1 LFSVTFLRVYFNRLK
16 NNHVEKYRAT
26 MKEQWHHG
34 HSEGIESWLR
44 LSHAEGVGS
53 VLFAR
58 LVKRFGSA
66 ENSLGAS
73 VAEMTQVEGIGEIT
87 AGKIARSRDTFN
99 VAKELQL
106 ADKYKTVLICWDD
119 LRYPPALKSIYDPP
133 PILYVRG
140 SLDRGDALSAAIVGS
155 RRCSAYGSE
164 QASRFGYLLASAGFT
179 VVSGLARGID
189 TAAHRGALS
198 AKGRTIAV
206 QGCGLAN
213 VFPPENDKLAELI
226 TQSGAVVSELPMGY
240 EPLAEN
246 FPARNRIIAA
256 LSLATLVVEAGHNS
270 GAILTAKAALEY
282 DRDVMAVPGKIDS
295 PLSGGCHKLIK
306 EGARLVD
313 SMDDI
318 LDALGHV
325 GQGLKTHTEQSTQQ
339 AEEKAQATL
348 FDSARLNLSE
358 SEKAVMGGFDG
369 EPMHVEHII
378 AQSGLAAGQV
388 HSSIISLQLKGLIKQ
403 LPGGLYAKKI
413 K

>member
-1 LFSVTFLRVYFNRLK
+1 
-16 NNHVEKYRAT
+16 
-26 MKEQWHHG
+26 M
-34 HSEGIESWLR
+34 
-44 LSHAEGVGS
+44 
-53 VLFAR
+53 
-58 LVKRFGSA
+58 VKRFGSA
-66 ENSLGAS
+66 QRSLGAS
-73 VAEMTQVEGIGEIT
+73 VAEMMQVEGIGQVT

-99 VAKELQL
+99 VAKELEL
-106 ADKYKTVLICWDD
+106 ADKHKTAMVCWDD
-119 LRYPPALKSIYDPP
+119 PRYPPALKSIYDPP

-140 SLDRGDALSAAIVGS
+140 SLDRSDALSAAIVGS

-198 AKGRTIAV
+198 AQGRTVAV

-213 VFPPENDKLAELI
+213 VFPPENDKLACLI
-226 TQSGAVVSELPMGY
+226 AEFGAVVSELPMGY

-256 LSLATLVVEAGHNS
+256 LSLATLVVEAGYNS

-282 DRDVMAVPGKIDS
+282 NRDVMAVPGKIDS

-313 SMDDI
+313 SMEDI
-318 LDALGHV
+318 LDTLGHV
-325 GQGLKTHTEQSTQQ
+325 GHGLKAHTEDSTQK

-348 FDSARLNLSE
+348 FDSGRLNLSVA
-358 SEKAVMGGFDG
+358 EKAVMGGFDG
-369 EPMHVEHII
+369 EPMHVDHII
-378 AQSGLAAGQV
+378 TQSGLTAGQV
-388 HSSIISLQLKGLIKQ
+388 HSSIISLQLKGLIKP
-403 LPGGLYAKKI
+403 LPGGLYVKKVKI
-413 K
+413 KL

>member
-1 LFSVTFLRVYFNRLK
+1 MTGV
-16 NNHVEKYRAT
+16 
-26 MKEQWHHG
+26 WHNG
-34 HSEGIESWLR
+34 HSEGIEHWLR

-58 LVKRFGSA
+58 LMKRFGSV
-66 ENSLGAS
+66 EQVLGAS
-73 VAEMTQVEGIGEIT
+73 VAEMTQVEGIGNVT
-87 AGKIARSRDTFN
+87 AEKIARSRNQFD
-99 VAKELQL
+99 VSKELEL
-106 ADKYKTVLICWDD
+106 ADKHNTVLLHWDD

-133 PILYVRG
+133 PVLYVRG
-140 SLDRGDALSAAIVGS
+140 TLERSDALSVAIVGS

-179 VVSGLARGID
+179 IVSGLARGID

-213 VFPPENDKLAELI
+213 VFPSENEKLAGMI
-226 TQSGAVVSELPMGY
+226 SQSGAVVSELPMGY

-256 LSLATLVVEAGHNS
+256 LSLGTLVVEAPGNS
-270 GAILTAKAALEY
+270 GALLTAKAALEY

-295 PLSGGCHKLIK
+295 LLSGGCHKLIK

-313 SMDDI
+313 SIEDI
-318 LDALGHV
+318 LDALGYV
-325 GQGLKTHTEQSTQQ
+325 GQGLKSHTEQSSGQ

-348 FDSARLNLSE
+348 FDSGRLNLSDA
-358 SEKAVMGGFDG
+358 EKAILGGFDG

-378 AQSGLAAGQV
+378 AQSDLTAGQV
-388 HSSIISLQLKGLIKQ
+388 HASIISLQLKGLVKQ
-403 LPGGLYAKKI
+403 LPGGLYVKKG
-413 K
+413 KHL

>member
-1 LFSVTFLRVYFNRLK
+1 MSDV
-16 NNHVEKYRAT
+16 
-26 MKEQWHHG
+26 WHRG
-34 HSEGIESWLR
+34 HSDGIEDWLR

-58 LVKRFGSA
+58 LLKQFGTA
-66 ENSLGAS
+66 ERSLGAS
-73 VAEMTQVEGIGEIT
+73 VAEMTKVEGIGDIT
-87 AGKIARSRDTFN
+87 AGKIARSRDKFN
-99 VAKELQL
+99 VDKELEL
-106 ADKYKTVLICWDD
+106 ADKHSTTLICWDD

-140 SLDRGDALSAAIVGS
+140 TLDRGDALSAAIVGS
-155 RRCSAYGSE
+155 RRCSAYGTE

-213 VFPPENDKLAELI
+213 VFPPENDKLAEMVA
-226 TQSGAVVSELPMGY
+226 QSGAVVSELPMGY

-313 SMDDI
+313 SMEDI
-318 LDALGHV
+318 LDTLGHV
-325 GQGLKTHTEQSTQQ
+325 GQGLKTHTEETSLK
-339 AEEKAQATL
+339 AEEKAQGTL

-358 SEKAVMGGFDG
+358 AEKAVLGGFDG
-369 EPMHVEHII
+369 EPMHVDHII
-378 AQSGLAAGQV
+378 TQSGISAGQV

-403 LPGGLYAKKI
+403 LPGGLYAKKG
-413 K
+413 KHL